1 MNEEILVSAAASLTE
16 AFQAIGR
23 AFEQANAPL
32 KVRFNLG
39 ASGALMRQIEQGAP
53 VDVFAS
59 AGDAEMNALAK
70 AGRVEPTTRSIFAGN
85 RLALIVPADGRLDR
99 MEVSKPPSW
108 YTLGYPFVR
117 RVALSKPETVPSG
130 RYARQLLEQQGIWAR
145 VRAKAVF
152 GGNVRQTLTYVTTGD
167 VDAGVVFV
175 TDAIAAKGRVR
186 VLVTSLAP
194 RDHEPIVYPAAVLTD
209 APNANVARRFVA
221 FLRSAPAQAVL
232 KKQGFL
238 PAPPPPARR

>member
-1 MNEEILVSAAASLTE
+1 MNEEILVSAAASLTG

-23 AFEQANAPL
+23 VFEQANPPL
-32 KVRFNLG
+32 KVRFNFG
-39 ASGALMRQIEQGAP
+39 ASGALERQIEQGAP

-70 AGRVEPTTRSIFAGN
+70 AGRINPTTRSIFAGN
-85 RLALIVPADGRLDR
+85 KLALVVPTGGRLDR
-99 MEVSKPPSW
+99 MEVTKPPGW
-108 YTLGYPFVR
+108 YTLSDPFVR
-117 RVALSKPETVPSG
+117 RIALSNPETVPSG
-130 RYARQLLEQQGIWAR
+130 RYARQLLERQGIWPR

-167 VDAGVVFV
+167 VDAGIVFV
-175 TDAIAAKGRVR
+175 TDARAAKGRVR

-194 RDHEPIVYPAAVLTD
+194 RDHDPIVYPAAVLTD
-209 APNANVARRFVA
+209 APNADVGRRFVA

-238 PAPPPPARR
+238 PAPPPARR